1 VVSAGY
7 RILNP
12 GSDRPTE
19 PEQCMLAHIDR
30 QSLGRLTDRAA
41 ACVAI
46 LVRSENIGSSK
57 AFRLTAYLCQSEAE
71 KTSEKT

>member
-1 VVSAGY
+1 MVSAGY
-7 RILNP
+7 RTLNP

-30 QSLGRLTDRAA
+30 QSLGRLTGRVTAR
-41 ACVAI
+41 VAI

-57 AFRLTAYLCQSEAE
+57 AFRLTAYLCQSETE